1 MFLGPY
7 LTAVAKL
14 TADAKGVIHPL
25 GIPID
30 APSYWS

>member
-1 MFLGPY
+1 
-7 LTAVAKL
+7 VAKL